1 MKNTIYISL
10 ITFFS
15 LVATINIYG
24 QEEKIASYF
33 SNVTQLNANSPLVL
47 LNNSDINSSTLSRM
61 LASSGN
67 NINEVIINQIG
78 QNNVIDISTHI
89 NTSQEIS
96 QLGNNNYYSFID
108 YYSNSTNNFNVLQNG
123 NSNSLQIYGTNSL
136 INNISIV
143 QKSNFKTIIIN
154 NY

>member
-24 QEEKIASYF
+24 QEEKIASCF

>member
-47 LNNSDINSSTLSRM
+47 LNNNDINSSTLSRM